1 MRITRSQVGLLLLL
15 LYAAVSDARWVY
27 RAVRGVADAARED
40 PITSY
45 ERRFRE
51 LRDAL
56 PPRGVIGYTQGAEP
70 EVFST
75 EDFKRLVLTQY
86 SLAPLLVLN
95 DTAPELVVGNFAP
108 DSVPASPPPGFRL
121 VRDFGRG
128 IWLLRRAR

>member
-1 MRITRSQVGLLLLL
+1 MRVTRIQVGLLLLL

-27 RAVRGVADAARED
+27 RAVRGVADAARDD
-40 PITSY
+40 PITTY

-51 LRDAL
+51 LRHAL
-56 PPRGVIGYTQGAEP
+56 PSRGVIGYTSGVQP
-70 EVFST
+70 EVFSS
-75 EDFKRLVLTQY
+75 EDFRRFVLAEY

-108 DSVPASPPPGFRL
+108 DSVPGRPPPGFQL

-128 IWLLRRAR
+128 IWLLRRAQ